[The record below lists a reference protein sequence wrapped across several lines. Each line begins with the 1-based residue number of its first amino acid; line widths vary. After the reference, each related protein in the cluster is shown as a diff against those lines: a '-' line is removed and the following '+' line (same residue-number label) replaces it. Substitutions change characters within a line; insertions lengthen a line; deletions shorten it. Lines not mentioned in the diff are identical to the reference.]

1 MKKRLKCIDISKWQ
15 SGRPMSLTVGKYY
28 TVVKDLS
35 ASMLGSLIVRND
47 LGVQE
52 NYYKW
57 RFDPTAVEEGL
68 ACECEQCK

>member
-1 MKKRLKCIDISKWQ
+1 
-15 SGRPMSLTVGKYY
+15 MSLTVGKYY

-35 ASMLGSLIVRND
+35 SLGSLIVRND
-47 LGVQE
+47 LGVEE